1 MKNTTLTVWDWILI
15 ILVSCLLCVLIF
27 LVSPLNDTAKNYY
40 AMTAE
45 VIGVSEERDI
55 VTVEDYNGNLWE
67 FYGAEDWHKKDCA
80 SLLMDSKGTDTIK
93 DDEII
98 KATFSAWDLKK

>member
-1 MKNTTLTVWDWILI
+1 MKNTLGAWDWVLI
-15 ILVSCLLCVLIF
+15 VLVSCLLITLFCLI
-27 LVSPLNDTAKNYY
+27 SHPDDSAKNYY

-45 VIGVSEERDI
+45 VVNVSEDRDT

-67 FYGAEDWHKKDCA
+67 FYGAEDWHEKDCA

-98 KATFSAWDLKK
+98 KVTFSAWDLKK

>member
-1 MKNTTLTVWDWILI
+1 MKNTLGVWDWILI
-15 ILVSCLLCVLIF
+15 VLIGCLLIALFCLI
-27 LVSPLNDTAKNYY
+27 SHPNDHTEDYY

-45 VIGVSEERDI
+45 VVNVSEARDI

-67 FYGAEDWHKKDCA
+67 FYGAEDWHEKDCA

-98 KATFSAWDLKK
+98 KVTFSAWDLKK

>member
-1 MKNTTLTVWDWILI
+1 MKNTLNFQHWLLIGLYAILLGAVLYLTSHLY
-15 ILVSCLLCVLIF
+15 
-27 LVSPLNDTAKNYY
+27 NTAKNYY

-45 VIGVSEERDI
+45 VVNVSEERDT

-67 FYGAEDWHKKDCA
+67 FYGAEDWHEKDCA
-80 SLLMDSKGTDTIK
+80 SLLMNSKGTDTIK

>member
-1 MKNTTLTVWDWILI
+1 MKNTLNFSDWLI
-15 ILVSCLLCVLIF
+15 IVLFAFFIGATIY

-45 VIGVSEERDI
+45 VVNVSEERDT

-67 FYGAEDWHKKDCA
+67 LYGAEDWHEKDCA